1 MSFSTVVAL
10 DAMGG
15 DNAPEEIVKG
25 AVNAINERK
34 DIQVQLFGDK
44 DRIEAELKKYTYDAG
59 QIKIVHTTEEISC
72 DESPAAAIKKKKDSS
87 LVVALKAVKSG
98 ECDAV
103 VSAGSS
109 GAILVGG
116 QADRSSSVNVKA

>member
-1 MSFSTVVAL
+1 MPLTENVTIAV

-59 QIKIVHTTEEISC
+59 QIKVTPTRAWE
-72 DESPAAAIKKKKDSS
+72 
-87 LVVALKAVKSG
+87 
-98 ECDAV
+98 
-103 VSAGSS
+103 
-109 GAILVGG
+109 
-116 QADRSSSVNVKA
+116 